1 MLTLILSIAL
11 LLALIIFVR
20 LNAFIALTITA
31 LFTGFANGMAP
42 AELLKSVQNG
52 IGSTLGGLVLVLALG
67 VMLGSILAETGAA
80 QVIAGRLLRIFG
92 EKRAGFALTA
102 TGFIVGVAMFYNAG
116 FVILAPLVFT
126 VAAQTGQSLVPLAI
140 AMAAPLSVTHG
151 FLPPH
156 PGATAVANLFGADLG
171 KTLLLGLLVAVP
183 TVLLAGVFFPK
194 FLKNMTANPPAG
206 FFEQKKFEPSA
217 LPGFAKSL
225 FIALSPVLL
234 MAVATVAELTLPKEN
249 PVLAWLK
256 FFGDPGFAM
265 LLAVLLGLLFF
276 GQNPFLKNKN
286 LLKTSDLLEKS
297 NTALG
302 AAASL
307 LLIMAAGGAFKQVL
321 VDSGIG
327 NDLAGRMAGVQMSPL
342 LLAWGIA
349 TLLRIALGSATV
361 AGMTAAGIAQPLVAG
376 SGVSPELM
384 TLAVGAGSLMCSH
397 VNDTGFWM
405 FKEWFGLSLK
415 DTFRSWT
422 VMETIVGVAGLLGAL
437 ILDVF
442 I

>member
-1 MLTLILSIAL
+1 MLTLVLSIAL

-31 LFTGFANGMAP
+31 LFAGLASGMAP
-42 AELLKSVQNG
+42 ADLLKSVQTG
-52 IGSTLGGLVLVLALG
+52 IGDILDDLVLVLALG

-80 QVIAGRLLRIFG
+80 QVIAGRLLRVFG
-92 EKRAGFALTA
+92 QKWAGMALTV
-102 TGFIVGVAMFYNAG
+102 TGFIIGIAMFYNAG

-126 VAAQTGQSLVPLAI
+126 VAANTGQSLVPLAI

-156 PGATAVANLFGADLG
+156 PGATTVANLFGADLG
-171 KTLLLGLLVAVP
+171 KTLLLGLVIAVP
-183 TVLLAGVFFPK
+183 TVFVAGVFFPK
-194 FLKNMTANPPAG
+194 FLKKMTANPPAG
-206 FFEQKKFEPSA
+206 FFEQKTFEPSS
-217 LPGFAKSL
+217 LPGFVKSL
-225 FIALSPVLL
+225 LIALSPVLL
-234 MAVATVAELTLPKEN
+234 MAVATVAELNLPKESQ
-249 PVLAWLK
+249 VLAWLK

-265 LLAVLLGLLFF
+265 LLAVLLALLFF
-276 GQNPFLKNKN
+276 GQNPFFKNKN
-286 LLKTSDLLEKS
+286 LLKTSALLEKS
-297 NTALG
+297 NVALG

-321 VDSGIG
+321 VDSGIKKV
-327 NDLAGRMAGVQMSPL
+327 LAEGMAGAALSPL
-342 LLAWGIA
+342 VLGWGIA
-349 TLLRIALGSATV
+349 TLLRVALGSATV
-361 AGMTAAGIAQPLVAG
+361 AGMTAAGIAQPLVAN
-376 SGVSPELM
+376 GVSPELM

-422 VMETIVGVAGLLGAL
+422 VMETIVGVAGLAGVLV
-437 ILDVF
+437 LDVF